1 MKVKCTK
8 CGEMVDPSDLA
19 KRGGESGTYRFCKL
33 CYNID
38 GSEDRYIKGLQGYVP
53 CGQVR
58 AEAMAMTEKKYKKI
72 FDKCEK
78 QGIVLT
84 GKQRRGK
91 NAIACETVDMIMKG

>member
-19 KRGGESGTYRFCKL
+19 KRSDGYESYGFCTV
-33 CYNID
+33 CRNID
-38 GSEDRYIKGLQGYVP
+38 CSEDRYIKGLQGYVP